1 MKRTLAFTALL
12 ATSLTAGACTQFS
25 QSREVLSPTGPTDLP
40 GGSNTG
46 PLVGTWVSPSQL
58 ELPSP
63 STCKN
68 FQWQISS
75 QSATAIAGS
84 FTAECGGGV
93 AVSANASGTL
103 VNPTTANI
111 TINGTAIVGGL
122 GCQFNLSG
130 VGNIIDNFNGITI
143 PYTGTTCWGAVSGT
157 ETLRKPAP
165 KAPEP
170 PPPAPSEPN
179 APPAESSWHITPGPL
194 SVQQANLIIAAT
206 GEEFAYLRSPR
217 GSVEEKLGLTEE
229 LLRRIIWHLRY
240 AGFQAGRQRNPSGA
254 ISLDKLTVVADG
266 AWHSYDIFTNFDVS
280 SVETRMLFIEVWPPS
295 HIPDDGIP
303 D

>member
-1 MKRTLAFTALL
+1 MKRTLVSATLL
-12 ATSLTAGACTQFS
+12 AASLLAGACTQFS
-25 QSREVLSPTGPTDLP
+25 TSREVLSPTGPTNVP
-40 GGSNTG
+40 GGSSSG
-46 PLVGTWVSPSQL
+46 PLVGTWASPSQL

-75 QSATAIAGS
+75 QSDTAIAGS

-103 VNPTTANI
+103 INPTTANI
-111 TINGTAIVGGL
+111 NINGTAIVGGL

-130 VGNIIDNFNGITI
+130 VGNITDNFNAITI
-143 PYTGTTCWGAVSGT
+143 PYSGTTCWGPVSGN
-157 ETLRKPAP
+157 ETLRKPQP

-170 PPPAPSEPN
+170 PAPAPSPDA
-179 APPAESSWHITPGPL
+179 APSESAWHVTPGPL
-194 SVQQANLIIAAT
+194 SVHQANLIVSST

-217 GSVEEKLGLTEE
+217 GSVEEKMGATEE

-266 AWHSYDIFTNFDVS
+266 AWHSYDIFTNFDIS

-295 HIPDDGIP
+295 HLPDDGIP